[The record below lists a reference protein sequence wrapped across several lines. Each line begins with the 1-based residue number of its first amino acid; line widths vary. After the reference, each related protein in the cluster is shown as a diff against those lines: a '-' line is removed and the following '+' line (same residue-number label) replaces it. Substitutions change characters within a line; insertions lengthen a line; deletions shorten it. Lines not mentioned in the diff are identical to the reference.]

1 MILSVDSFF
10 AVGLRLLTIDLEFGR
25 LYQGE
30 FFEQTK
36 IILIDEITLDTC
48 SVLDLQS
55 GERIDGRSIQDKISL
70 DIAAR
75 YQEVARRFRIL
86 GDVAPLDLNE
96 NFGVIEKD

>member
-1 MILSVDSFF
+1 MDWASADEVEDMIVLSRRANDFISGQFF

-36 IILIDEITLDTC
+36 VNTIDEITLDTC

-55 GERIDGRSIQDKISL
+55 EERMVMVVQFKIKYL
-70 DIAAR
+70 
-75 YQEVARRFRIL
+75 
-86 GDVAPLDLNE
+86 
-96 NFGVIEKD
+96 